1 MQDEDQI
8 QVIQQP
14 GALAAIAKSELES
27 QLDAA
32 HKYPRRISVW
42 RKEAISLACWNQD
55 VAESCMYS
63 VPRAGKAITGP
74 SVRLAEIMASAYGNM
89 HVGARVTDADDSHV
103 YAQGIAWDIEKNVR
117 ITVEVKRS
125 ILDKNGRRFSADMIT
140 VTGAAACSIALR
152 NAVFRVIPKSYVD
165 DVYNEAK
172 RTAVGDA
179 KTLAQRREEVVV
191 RLGKLGVP
199 QDRIFPALGVKG
211 IEDVGLEQLETL
223 IGFGTAIKG
232 GDRSIDELFPP
243 VGPPPVPGASAD
255 GTPPPEG
262 QRIKLT
268 PKAKPEPTPSSDI
281 DDDAAALM
289 IELALVDRKWRSPAG
304 ASTIQAWTVE
314 QRAEVRGYLAN
325 ASDAYEPPT
334 FMKPPV

>member
-1 MQDEDQI
+1 VSEEDIQI
-8 QVIQQP
+8 VTTP
-14 GALAAIAKSELES
+14 GGLAAIAKSELES

-32 HKYPRRISVW
+32 HRYPRRISVW
-42 RKEAISLACWNQD
+42 RKEAISLACWNQE

-103 YAQGIAWDIEKNVR
+103 YAQGVAWDIEKNVR

-125 ILDKNGRRFSADMIT
+125 ILDKNGRRFNADMIT

-165 DVYNEAK
+165 DVYNEAR

-179 KTLAQRREEVVV
+179 KTLATRREEVVV

-199 QDRIFPALGVKG
+199 QDRIFPALGVRG
-211 IEDVGLEQLETL
+211 IEDIGLEQLETL
-223 IGFGTAIKG
+223 IGFGTAIKA
-232 GDRSIDELFPP
+232 GDKSIDELFPP
-243 VGPPPVPGASAD
+243 IAPPPIPGATVE
-255 GTPPPEG
+255 GPPPEG
-262 QRIKLT
+262 RRISLN
-268 PKAKPEPTPSSDI
+268 PKKGPKPV
-281 DDDAAALM
+281 DDELVVK
-289 IELALVDRKWRSPAG
+289 LALLDAEWRSQPARDLI
-304 ASTIQAWTVE
+304 ATWTPE
-314 QRAEVRGYLAN
+314 QRAEVNHWLN
-325 ASDAYEPPT
+325 SDSAD
-334 FMKPPV
+334 KPEYVRLP